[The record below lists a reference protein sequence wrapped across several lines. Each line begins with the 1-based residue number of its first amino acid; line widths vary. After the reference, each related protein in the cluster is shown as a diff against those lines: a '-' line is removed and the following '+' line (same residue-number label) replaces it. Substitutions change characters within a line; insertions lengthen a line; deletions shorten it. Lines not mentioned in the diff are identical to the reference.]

1 MITSINE
8 KNIFDTIASAKDEY
22 KERKKNHPE
31 YLGGSISRYAKN
43 LIMTFPLLADDSLPI
58 STIQMISKASE
69 RNITTMLQM
78 LFSSLSIT
86 GDNGK
91 EILAKVHKNIDSMSM
106 DDVIDAIDSYCAN
119 ENIYKYNESS
129 MQKVYDREAIQEM
142 VKQLPE
148 IMKEYPLSSF
158 SEKSLND
165 YLVRSNNYSDSVVYE
180 SLPIDPNIA
189 ALNTEDDAHK
199 RDQDISKNKS
209 DYGKNRTEYL
219 QKQLINQDIKK
230 ANELQP
236 TLLSIN
242 MVDVDEKSGRVKN
255 TISFAAGVKS
265 RIIGIE
271 AMDVVERIVAKVKTA
286 LNFKNFIRATSG
298 EIKFGRDFLLCIKQA
313 KINAKNAVKKG
324 EAAQIWNAL
333 ENRAA
338 NNVKNKYEVK
348 NDASAI
354 STLVINQETVNY
366 IKNSFKI
373 DLNSAKEA
381 VNIMKQYNLLALVIA
396 DESNEVAKFLYDGNN
411 SYELVA
417 YASLSRDMND
427 TSTYKKTV
435 NLINQA
441 GR

>member
-8 KNIFDTIASAKDEY
+8 NIFDAMVAAK
-22 KERKKNHPE
+22 KEHENRKKEHPE
-31 YLGGSISRYAKN
+31 YLGGSISRYTKN

-86 GDNGK
+86 GNNGK

-106 DDVIDAIDSYCAN
+106 DDVIDAIDSYCA
-119 ENIYKYNESS
+119 KYESS

-189 ALNTEDDAHK
+189 ALNTEDDTHK

-298 EIKFGRDFLLCIKQA
+298 EIKFGRDFLFCIKQA

>member
-8 KNIFDTIASAKDEY
+8 NIFETIKSSKKEY
-22 KERKKNHPE
+22 ENRKQQHPE
-31 YLGGSISRYAKN
+31 YLGGSISRYTKN

-86 GDNGK
+86 GNNGK

-106 DDVIDAIDSYCAN
+106 DDVIDALDSYCAN
-119 ENIYKYNESS
+119 ENIYKYNESA

-142 VKQLPE
+142 VKQLPQ

-165 YLVRSNNYSDSVVYE
+165 YLVRSNNYGDSIVYE

-189 ALNTEDDAHK
+189 ALNTEDETHK
-199 RDQDISKNKS
+199 RNQDISKNKS
-209 DYGKNRTEYL
+209 DFGKNRTEYL

-242 MVDVDEKSGRVKN
+242 MVDVDENSGRVKN

-271 AMDVVERIVAKVKTA
+271 AMDIVERIVAKVKTA

-338 NNVKNKYEVK
+338 NNVKNKYAVK